1 MKIFV
6 LGRSRTGKSP
16 FAAHIAK
23 QVNATHIMAS
33 EWVRSEFV
41 PASADLDRSE
51 FIAAITAFSL
61 KRLASDPGAC
71 VKFITAKYDLTK
83 LCVIEG
89 IRSLHDFV
97 RLFDATADQVVF
109 LEHDGNELQPTLFER
124 GLVHIDQHVR
134 LQVEL
139 GLLPADR
146 VVRYCFPELREDL
159 STSEDREPVPD
170 EKDPTLLRISS
181 LDRCIRHYAAHLEQA
196 AGTAQSPQD
205 TSVRASMIHASI
217 KGTRVFVRS
226 EFLHDMDAAFRG
238 KLEAGLAFALSSY
251 PGHTPTF
258 KVLLD
263 GGSVFS
269 YLPPHAL
276 LTREQLPEPEL
287 SLEQLVYHNC
297 PNGRFSVSTF
307 ADLQVGK
314 ARVFIKKLGVWLP
327 GTYQFT
333 VDWYEGNDLVHCI
346 HLENGQVTLLPSHKV
361 KFNDGA
367 CEFPG
372 YRKLHA
378 EWRVEPDTEGPG
390 SPPACSGKSN

>member
-16 FAAHIAK
+16 FAAHVAK
-23 QVNATHIMAS
+23 QADATHIMAS

-41 PASADLDRSE
+41 PARADLDRAE

-61 KRLASDPGAC
+61 KRLASDPEAC
-71 VKFITAKYDLTK
+71 VNFITAKYDLTK

-89 IRSLHDFV
+89 IRSLHDFI
-97 RLFDATADQVVF
+97 RLFDATTDEVVF

-139 GLLPADR
+139 GLLPAHR
-146 VVRYCFPELREDL
+146 VARYRFPELRENL
-159 STSEDREPVPD
+159 TTGGNREPVPD
-170 EKDPTLLRISS
+170 EKDPAVLHISS
-181 LDRCIRHYAAHLEQA
+181 LDQCILHYAAHLKQT
-196 AGTAQSPQD
+196 AGATHTPPGASG
-205 TSVRASMIHASI
+205 SVSMIHASI
-217 KGTRVFVRS
+217 KGMRVFVRS
-226 EFLHDMDAAFRG
+226 EFLHDMDAAYRG
-238 KLEAGLAFALSSY
+238 KLESGLAFAISSY
-251 PGHTPTF
+251 PGHAPTF

-269 YLPPHAL
+269 YLPPQAL

-287 SLEQLVYHNC
+287 SLDQLVYHNC
-297 PNGRFSVSTF
+297 PTGRLAISTF
-307 ADLQVGK
+307 ADLTLGK
-314 ARVFIKKLGVWLP
+314 TAVFIKKLGVWLS
-327 GTYQFT
+327 GAYQFT
-333 VDWYEGNDLVHCI
+333 VDWYEGNDLVHCV
-346 HLENGQVTLLPSHKV
+346 HLENGQVALLPSHKV

-378 EWRVEPDTEGPG
+378 EWRVEQESETPA
-390 SPPACSGKSN
+390 PPA